1 MRTTELKIF
10 TQNELKNCNLK
21 ENVKVE
27 FEKQTA
33 GYLVRVSESHYDH
46 FTDSLEWSSRET
58 FLIWRPMTENQV
70 KKVINQFFES
80 HSHFV
85 AEIK

>member
-1 MRTTELKIF
+1 MITTELKIF
-10 TQNELKNCNLK
+10 AENELKNCNLK

-27 FEKQTA
+27 FEKHSA
-33 GYLVRVSESHYDH
+33 SYLVHVSESHYDH
-46 FTDSLEWSSRET
+46 FTDSLEWSSPET
-58 FLIWRPMTENQV
+58 FCIWRPMTENQV

-85 AEIK
+85 AERK

>member
-10 TQNELKNCNLK
+10 TENELKNCNLK

-27 FEKQTA
+27 FEKHPA
-33 GYLVRVSESHYDH
+33 SYLVHVSESHLDH
-46 FTDSLEWSSRET
+46 FTDSLEWSSPET
-58 FLIWRPMTENQV
+58 FCIWRPMAENQV

-85 AEIK
+85 AERK